1 MAGKIPS
8 LKLPAATTGTDTE
21 MLRSIP
27 VILIPFLLGI
37 APASLRAD
45 TIINQWCPVT
55 PEESADS
62 FFTTEYEGKM
72 IGLCCRSCVRD
83 FERDPEAYL
92 HNLPGYEA
100 DEGAAASGPEL
111 AADQDPGYEHPAHHL
126 KSNRFWGWI
135 GKFHVLSVHF
145 PIALLLVAGPLEF
158 AGAWRKRDVWIRAAR
173 IVFVLGALSAVLT
186 GALGWIAAAHA
197 EYPSSL
203 QDTLELHRWLGTS
216 VTVLALAGLALLGT
230 HIKNPSKGVLLA
242 YRAILLLLLL
252 LVPLASH
259 FGGSLVFGIDYLKF

>member
-1 MAGKIPS
+1 MARAMPRIKPPIP
-8 LKLPAATTGTDTE
+8 TRGTDTK
-21 MLRSIP
+21 MPLIP

-37 APASLRAD
+37 ASASLRAD

-55 PEESADS
+55 PEEPADS
-62 FFTTEYEGKM
+62 FFTSEYDGKT
-72 IGLCCRSCVRD
+72 IGFCCRSCVRD
-83 FERDPEAYL
+83 FERNPETYL
-92 HNLPGYEA
+92 HNLPGFEA
-100 DEGAAASGPEL
+100 RKGAESSAAEV
-111 AADQDPGYEHPAHHL
+111 AHPAHHL
-126 KSNRFWGWI
+126 SSKRFWEWI

-158 AGAWRKRDVWIRAAR
+158 AGAWRRRDVWIRAAR
-173 IVFVLGALSAVLT
+173 IVFVLGALGSGLTAV
-186 GALGWIAAAHA
+186 LGWIAAAQA
-197 EYPSSL
+197 EYPSTM

-216 VTVLALAGLALLGT
+216 VTVIALVGLVLLGT
-230 HIKNPSKGVLLA
+230 HIKNPSKTVLRA